1 MMDEIEIG
9 GIVVDWAVEVPMRL
23 GPGLLESV
31 YEALRSYDSG
41 EALMNDGISRIKNGK
56 LE

>member
-1 MMDEIEIG
+1 MMSEIEIG
-9 GIVVDWAVEVPMRL
+9 GIVVDCAVEVHMRL

-31 YEALRSYDSG
+31 YEAVRFYDSG